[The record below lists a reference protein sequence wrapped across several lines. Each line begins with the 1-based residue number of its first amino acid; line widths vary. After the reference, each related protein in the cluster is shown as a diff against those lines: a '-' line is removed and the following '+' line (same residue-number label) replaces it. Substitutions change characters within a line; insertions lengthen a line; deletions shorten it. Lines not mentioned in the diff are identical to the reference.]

1 MQKEKKE
8 IIVCVDK
15 IFKNYFSCLMQK
27 EIEDNVY
34 FDNFEYSLCDD
45 NTTQLFF
52 KKSEDETFCEWD
64 LDLQPED
71 PHYKYDP
78 DTTILLIDKYPLLNV
93 YDEQVFHHIIFTVNS
108 VTTVPEINQYNRIN
122 AFMKMYCFFQL
133 SNMKINEKD
142 ASEFIKYR
150 RFLFQY
156 FLISQPVNEETL
168 NAFAISDS
176 GKIIHTASNIALK
189 DYASDYYDFY
199 IENYEKLSA
208 EIAIDKDEIEA
219 ARCLHLSLID
229 MIENGGFALKIPS
242 PDVSIDMKLVN
253 DSSYFIKAYL
263 DNKQIIIRDVV
274 NLLNQGNF
282 HSEYCLNFILQNFL
296 IYILSKG
303 FGEIYQFL
311 NSFSELEQKREIV
324 NLLFKNAIFIKAIM
338 DEELIVWDDIKDI
351 TCLFYEKVKEMYRIT
366 L

>member
-1 MQKEKKE
+1 
-8 IIVCVDK
+8 
-15 IFKNYFSCLMQK
+15 
-27 EIEDNVY
+27 
-34 FDNFEYSLCDD
+34 
-45 NTTQLFF
+45 
-52 KKSEDETFCEWD
+52 
-64 LDLQPED
+64 
-71 PHYKYDP
+71 
-78 DTTILLIDKYPLLNV
+78 
-93 YDEQVFHHIIFTVNS
+93 
-108 VTTVPEINQYNRIN
+108 
-122 AFMKMYCFFQL
+122 
-133 SNMKINEKD
+133 
-142 ASEFIKYR
+142 
-150 RFLFQY
+150 
-156 FLISQPVNEETL
+156 
-168 NAFAISDS
+168 
-176 GKIIHTASNIALK
+176 IIHTASNIALK

-351 TCLFYEKVKEMYRIT
+351 TCLFDEKVKEMYRIT

>member
-1 MQKEKKE
+1 
-8 IIVCVDK
+8 
-15 IFKNYFSCLMQK
+15 
-27 EIEDNVY
+27 
-34 FDNFEYSLCDD
+34 
-45 NTTQLFF
+45 
-52 KKSEDETFCEWD
+52 
-64 LDLQPED
+64 
-71 PHYKYDP
+71 
-78 DTTILLIDKYPLLNV
+78 
-93 YDEQVFHHIIFTVNS
+93 
-108 VTTVPEINQYNRIN
+108 
-122 AFMKMYCFFQL
+122 MYCFFQL

-199 IENYEKLSA
+199 IENYEKVSA
-208 EIAIDKDEIEA
+208 EIAIDKDKIEA

-351 TCLFYEKVKEMYRIT
+351 TCLFDEKVKEMYRIT

>member
-27 EIEDNVY
+27 EIEDNIY

-150 RFLFQY
+150 RFL
-156 FLISQPVNEETL
+156 
-168 NAFAISDS
+168 
-176 GKIIHTASNIALK
+176 
-189 DYASDYYDFY
+189 
-199 IENYEKLSA
+199 
-208 EIAIDKDEIEA
+208 
-219 ARCLHLSLID
+219 
-229 MIENGGFALKIPS
+229 
-242 PDVSIDMKLVN
+242 
-253 DSSYFIKAYL
+253 
-263 DNKQIIIRDVV
+263 
-274 NLLNQGNF
+274 
-282 HSEYCLNFILQNFL
+282 
-296 IYILSKG
+296 
-303 FGEIYQFL
+303 
-311 NSFSELEQKREIV
+311 
-324 NLLFKNAIFIKAIM
+324 
-338 DEELIVWDDIKDI
+338 
-351 TCLFYEKVKEMYRIT
+351 
-366 L
+366 